1 MITAK
6 GRRPG
11 TQRLLGIILAM
22 SLLGVLLIASAVPVA
37 AQKATISFWV
47 DENPAR
53 TPAWRE
59 VMEEFN
65 AEHPDIKVNFRAL
78 PDDEYDPV
86 LRTAFTGGEPAD
98 LFVSSWKR
106 MQLLQPLLDISD
118 WVEEHKLRFIPGV
131 WWATIDTVSGKITA
145 IPRYVYAANHL
156 FVDTDQMA
164 EYGLS
169 YDWAYWSD
177 FVQAAEKIKARGV
190 VPITLGQSGNWPG
203 IHIWYPLL
211 SRTVPADKLSNLY
224 NEGGTATWTS
234 PEAVKSAQLMRT
246 MVEDGF
252 FPEGFVG
259 MGYADQKIIWYRQEA
274 AFMISLTSVPG
285 MVAVD
290 APEKNIDVVK
300 WPPRFKDGE
309 GSFET
314 SVLHLV
320 VTGVSGLTK
329 YPEACLTLLE
339 YITRAEIAG
348 SVVEKTKLMSPI
360 RGLDTEDLLG
370 PVGSRTAR
378 LVSQAAGPALPP
390 METVLPTYVGEE
402 LIIGSLNKLLL
413 GKETPAEFMQNIRD
427 GLEDEGW

>member
-1 MITAK
+1 MSRTK
-6 GRRPG
+6 SERRK
-11 TQRLLGIILAM
+11 TRRLLGIILAT
-22 SLLGVLLIASAVPVA
+22 SLLSVFLIASTLPVS

-53 TPAWRE
+53 TPPWRE
-59 VMEEFN
+59 VMDNFN

-78 PDDEYDPV
+78 PDDEYDTV

-118 WVEEHKLRFIPGV
+118 WVEKHKLRFIPGV
-131 WWATIDTVSGKITA
+131 WWATVDTVSGKITA

-156 FVDTDQMA
+156 FLDTDQMA
-164 EYGLS
+164 DLGLS
-169 YDWAYWSD
+169 YEWAYWSD
-177 FVQAAEKIKARGV
+177 FVQACEKIKGQGV
-190 VPITLGQSGNWPG
+190 APIALGQSGNWPA

-234 PEAVKSAQLMRT
+234 PEAVKSAELMRF
-246 MVEDGF
+246 MVEEGY

-259 MGYADQKIIWYRQEA
+259 MGYPDEKIMWYRQEA

-285 MVAVD
+285 MAATE
-290 APEKNIDVVK
+290 APDKNIDVVK
-300 WPPRFKDGE
+300 WPPQFKDGK
-309 GSFET
+309 GSFDT

-329 YPEACLTLLE
+329 YPDACLTLLE
-339 YITRAEIAG
+339 YITRAEVAG
-348 SVVEKTKLMSPI
+348 SVVKTTKLMSPI
-360 RGLDTEDLLG
+360 RGLDTEELLG

-378 LVSQAAGPALPP
+378 IVSQATGPALPT

-402 LIIGSLNKLLL
+402 LIIGSMNELLL
-413 GKETPAEFMQNIRD
+413 GKQTPEEFMQNIRK